1 MTHLCPCCFSKDVQ
15 FLKNSGGYDYYQCL
29 SCHSLFIDEEYL
41 KKIDAGFNIV
51 KYEEGYWREELESAW
66 QRSYG
71 PALARIAEAIYYCRI
86 PITRFLD
93 IGTGPGY
100 VLDAIAKLLPGNAD
114 IFYGV
119 EKFPPEPQFRTKSKN
134 YIVGDLGDLT
144 EKFDCGLC
152 IEVIEHLTPN
162 MLTDIFKKLAKV
174 SNPNALYI
182 FNTGMP
188 EYVLNEDM
196 DYLDPTRRGH
206 LVSYSLKA
214 IDLLAGKFGFSTHAI
229 PGKTW
234 AFALERSGKSDP
246 SPQAIGERIWT
257 ALEYNLNILTDKD
270 MGSVLKVLGL
280 ETSRAYH

>member
-1 MTHLCPCCFSKDVQ
+1 
-15 FLKNSGGYDYYQCL
+15 
-29 SCHSLFIDEEYL
+29 LFIDEEYL
-41 KKIDAGFNIV
+41 KEIDAGFNIV

-86 PITRFLD
+86 PIIRFLD

-100 VLDAIAKLLPGNAD
+100 VLDAIAKLLPDNAD

-119 EKFPPEPQFRTKSKN
+119 EKFPPETQFRTKSKN

-144 EKFDCGLC
+144 EKFDCGIC
-152 IEVIEHLTPN
+152 MEVIEHLTPN

-214 IDLLAGKFGFSTHAI
+214 IDLLAGKFGFSTHEI
-229 PGKTW
+229 PRNTW
-234 AFALERSGKSDP
+234 AFALEYSGKSEP

-257 ALEYNLNILTDKD
+257 ALEYNLNILTDKN